1 MKLLVEGGAA
11 GHMFHPFDLSWVN
24 NGNDLIDFFERSKQ
38 FVAKEGAA
46 AVKIDGTNV
55 SFKVVEIDGE
65 HQFAVDRGSAQEI
78 DISGIT
84 IGRVDQRFPE
94 GHGMRPAIKTLLTIL
109 NQALS
114 DIKPELESLGMW
126 DDPSKF
132 LNTEYV
138 EGVTNVTAYDENF
151 FAIHGLNQFYEKTA
165 KTGPSKG
172 NYRPGLERPTTVNP
186 KTGKEVPIKDPSREI
201 SYDPKVMERL
211 VEKLR
216 PYAKKYDFEVYSS
229 VPTQKIED
237 SDIDFSSTLSQ
248 PLPIT
253 RSEGSVETKTL
264 KDWLSQASN
273 PRYNSVRLKNGKTT
287 HALHKEL
294 YKAIVERNIPVEDF
308 VEEQD
313 VDEAIQGAVI
323 MHATRMLGNDVLN
336 GLTSP
341 MGDVMNHEGVVLRD
355 EKIFGP
361 KPVKITG
368 EFIVG
373 GMGSAFQ
380 ADTSLDED
388 IEIEVGDENPDPID
402 KVVVIYPGRFQP
414 MGRHHAAVFR
424 KLSNLDFADD
434 VYVVTADKVDPP
446 DSPFNY
452 EEKKQIMK
460 AHGIPE
466 DKIYN
471 VVSPYKA
478 QEVLSQFNPAT
489 TAAIFVL
496 GEKNADRLG
505 GTFFRPWKG
514 KATVGYKEGAYIMVA
529 PHVSIK
535 MPKIPGVKG
544 KDMSG
549 STIRQALSNGNIKL
563 FKQIMGDN
571 FDAET
576 AMMII
581 SKLKG
586 LYENVKTYKNYL
598 TALVDEVILESNES
612 FSKPSKLSLLSK
624 PSLLS
629 ELSKPSKPKTFYDI
643 ALLHGDELEEE
654 KFNLEDRI
662 KDLQNRVM
670 YAVNAGRDPRKEPA
684 YEILK
689 NYSEQ
694 AVPKYNMEVIDK
706 MIDDAQRG
714 EELDELSGAGAA
726 GGYAGPF
733 PGKKRSLV
741 REEEI
746 VENVLNYLLSNME
759 LKHE

>member
-55 SFKVVEIDGE
+55 SFKVVEIDGQ

-388 IEIEVGDENPDPID
+388 IEIEIADENPDPID

-434 VYVVTADKVDPP
+434 VYIVTADKVDPP

-670 YAVNAGRDPRKEPA
+670 YAVNAGRNPRNEPA

>member
-1 MKLLVEGGAA
+1 MKLLAEGGAA
-11 GHMFHPFDLSWVN
+11 GHMSHPFDLSWVN

-55 SFKVVEIDGE
+55 SFKVVEIDGK

-84 IGRVDQRFPE
+84 MGRVDQRFPE
-94 GHGMRPAIKTLLTIL
+94 GHGMRPAIKTLLAIL
-109 NQALS
+109 NQALT

-126 DDPSKF
+126 GDPSKF

-165 KTGPSKG
+165 KSGPSKG

-186 KTGKEVPIKDPSREI
+186 KTGKEVPIKDPSTEVT
-201 SYDPKVMERL
+201 YDPKVMETL

-253 RSEGSVETKTL
+253 RSEGSVETKAL

-273 PRYNSVRLKNGKTT
+273 PRYNSIKLKNGKTT

-388 IEIEVGDENPDPID
+388 IEVEVEDENPDPID

-414 MGRHHAAVFR
+414 MGKHHAAVYNR
-424 KLSNLDFADD
+424 LQNLDIVDR
-434 VYVVTADKVDPP
+434 VYVVTSDKVDPP
-446 DSPFNY
+446 KSPFNY

-466 DKIYN
+466 DKIYR
-471 VVSPYKA
+471 VKSPYKA
-478 QEVLSQFNPAT
+478 EEVLSQFNPAT
-489 TAAIFVL
+489 TAAIFVV
-496 GEKNADRLG
+496 GEKDLNRLG
-505 GTFFRPWKG
+505 GKFFRPWQG
-514 KATVGYKEGAYIMVA
+514 KATVGYRDGAYTMIA
-529 PHVSIK
+529 PHVSLEV
-535 MPKIPGVKG
+535 PGYG
-544 KDMSG
+544 EMSG
-549 STIRQALSNGNIKL
+549 TSIRQALSKGDVKL
-563 FKQIMGDN
+563 FRQIMGDN

-581 SKLKG
+581 HKLKG
-586 LYENVKTYKNYL
+586 LNENVKTYKNYL

-612 FSKPSKLSLLSK
+612 FSKPSLLSLLSK

-643 ALLHGDELEEE
+643 ALLHDELEEE
-654 KFNLEDRI
+654 I
-662 KDLQNRVM
+662 
-670 YAVNAGRDPRKEPA
+670 
-684 YEILK
+684 EI
-689 NYSEQ
+689 E
-694 AVPKYNMEVIDK
+694 EE
-706 MIDDAQRG
+706 
-714 EELDELSGAGAA
+714 EELEELSGAGAA

>member
-1 MKLLVEGGAA
+1 MKLLAEGGAA

-55 SFKVVEIDGE
+55 SFKVVEIDGQ

-165 KTGPSKG
+165 KSGPSKG

-229 VPTQKIED
+229 VPTQKIEG
-237 SDIDFSSTLSQ
+237 SEIDFSSTLSQ

-273 PRYNSVRLKNGKTT
+273 PRYNSIKLKNGKTT

-388 IEIEVGDENPDPID
+388 IEVEIEDENPDPID

-424 KLSNLDFADD
+424 RLNNLDFTDD
-434 VYVVTADKVDPP
+434 VYVVTSDKVDPP

-466 DKIYN
+466 DKIYK
-471 VVSPYKA
+471 VKKTYGA
-478 QEVLSQFNPAT
+478 IEVLGQFNPTT

-496 GEKNADRLG
+496 GEKNADRLTS
-505 GTFFRPWKG
+505 GTFFSPWEG
-514 KATVGYKEGAYIMVA
+514 KATVGYKKGAYVMVT

-535 MPKIPGVKG
+535 MPKIPGVKD

-576 AMMII
+576 AMMIMN
-581 SKLKG
+581 KLKG

-654 KFNLEDRI
+654 I
-662 KDLQNRVM
+662 
-670 YAVNAGRDPRKEPA
+670 
-684 YEILK
+684 EI
-689 NYSEQ
+689 E
-694 AVPKYNMEVIDK
+694 EE
-706 MIDDAQRG
+706 
-714 EELDELSGAGAA
+714 EELEELSGAGAA